1 VTPGADPYV
10 VLSYAYWKEHFG
22 GDRNIVGRQIA
33 LDSKPVTIVGV
44 APESYRGLSA
54 ILGVQAYVPL
64 AMTVPIENTPLTD
77 FNKQSFRSLQVY
89 ARLRNGV
96 TREEAG
102 AALAVVA
109 RDLARA
115 HPVDDR
121 NAELRGFPV
130 ETGMVTGSLDQDSG
144 LVMIASIFLGLAGL
158 VLLLACVNV
167 ANLLLV
173 RATVREREMVIR
185 SALGAARFRLIRQML
200 TESVLLAVLGGV
212 GGIAL
217 GLAGS
222 NFLSSINL
230 QTDLPIAFDFG
241 FDWHVFE
248 FSAAIAVAAGA
259 LVGIVPAVRLAR
271 ANLNLVLREGGRGIA
286 GRGHKLRDGLVTVQ
300 VSAALTLLVI
310 AGLFM
315 RSLERSAHTDLGFN
329 PNHVVTMMMD
339 PGEIGYNVDRS
350 LAFYQDLLPRMRS
363 LPGVVS
369 ATVAQSIP
377 MGMLDHGSDTLTIEG
392 YTPAGQAAPEV
403 ENNIIGTDYFETL
416 QIPILE
422 GRQFRDSD
430 NAQSPYVAIVSE
442 AMVKKYWPHED
453 PIGRHFTMA
462 SEPTHLLQVVGVAAD
477 AYYEIPDGSAPSYFY
492 TPYAQHDLSSLLA
505 LEVRTQ
511 GDPGAMAPAIER
523 AIHAQTPGLPLF
535 DVKTLHQ
542 ALYSPNGLLLYQV
555 VAGLAGVMGTLGLIL
570 AVVGLYGVLSYVV
583 SQRTME
589 IGVRMALGAQRG
601 DILRIVYRQGL
612 WIVGIGLA
620 VGMAASLGAAHL
632 VRSMIAVSAT
642 DPMTYIAV
650 TAALAAIAMLAC
662 YVPAR
667 RAMYVEPMRALRQD

>member
-1 VTPGADPYV
+1 
-10 VLSYAYWKEHFG
+10 
-22 GDRNIVGRQIA
+22 
-33 LDSKPVTIVGV
+33 
-44 APESYRGLSA
+44 
-54 ILGVQAYVPL
+54 
-64 AMTVPIENTPLTD
+64 
-77 FNKQSFRSLQVY
+77 
-89 ARLRNGV
+89 
-96 TREEAG
+96 
-102 AALAVVA
+102 
-109 RDLARA
+109 
-115 HPVDDR
+115 
-121 NAELRGFPV
+121 
-130 ETGMVTGSLDQDSG
+130 MVTGSLDQDSG

-241 FDWHVFE
+241 FDWHVFA

-329 PNHVVTMMMD
+329 PNHVVTVMMD
-339 PGEIGYNVDRS
+339 PSEIGYNVDRS

-377 MGMLDHGSDTLTIEG
+377 MGMLDHGSDAVTIEG
-392 YTPAGQAAPEV
+392 YTPPAGQAPPEV
-403 ENNIIGTDYFETL
+403 SNNIIGSDYFETL

-422 GRQFRDSD
+422 GRQFRNSD

-477 AYYEIPDGSAPSYFY
+477 AYYETPDGSAPSYFY

-542 ALYSPNGLLLYQV
+542 ALYSPNGLLLYEV

>member
-1 VTPGADPYV
+1 
-10 VLSYAYWKEHFG
+10 
-22 GDRNIVGRQIA
+22 
-33 LDSKPVTIVGV
+33 
-44 APESYRGLSA
+44 
-54 ILGVQAYVPL
+54 
-64 AMTVPIENTPLTD
+64 
-77 FNKQSFRSLQVY
+77 
-89 ARLRNGV
+89 
-96 TREEAG
+96 
-102 AALAVVA
+102 
-109 RDLARA
+109 
-115 HPVDDR
+115 
-121 NAELRGFPV
+121 
-130 ETGMVTGSLDQDSG
+130 
-144 LVMIASIFLGLAGL
+144 
-158 VLLLACVNV
+158 
-167 ANLLLV
+167 
-173 RATVREREMVIR
+173 
-185 SALGAARFRLIRQML
+185 
-200 TESVLLAVLGGV
+200 
-212 GGIAL
+212 
-217 GLAGS
+217 
-222 NFLSSINL
+222 
-230 QTDLPIAFDFG
+230 
-241 FDWHVFE
+241 
-248 FSAAIAVAAGA
+248 
-259 LVGIVPAVRLAR
+259 
-271 ANLNLVLREGGRGIA
+271 
-286 GRGHKLRDGLVTVQ
+286 
-300 VSAALTLLVI
+300 
-310 AGLFM
+310 
-315 RSLERSAHTDLGFN
+315 
-329 PNHVVTMMMD
+329 
-339 PGEIGYNVDRS
+339 
-350 LAFYQDLLPRMRS
+350 
-363 LPGVVS
+363 
-369 ATVAQSIP
+369 
-377 MGMLDHGSDTLTIEG
+377 
-392 YTPAGQAAPEV
+392 
-403 ENNIIGTDYFETL
+403 
-416 QIPILE
+416 
-422 GRQFRDSD
+422 
-430 NAQSPYVAIVSE
+430 VAIVSE

-477 AYYEIPDGSAPSYFY
+477 AYYETPDGSAPSYFY